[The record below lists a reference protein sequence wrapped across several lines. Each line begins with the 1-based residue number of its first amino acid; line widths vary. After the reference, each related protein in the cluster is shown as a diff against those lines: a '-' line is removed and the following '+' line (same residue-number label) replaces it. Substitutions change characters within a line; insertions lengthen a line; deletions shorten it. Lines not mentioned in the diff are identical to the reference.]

1 MSWDLLVQKYGLP
14 SGAYPDQKGFAII
27 AYGKLGGFELGYGS
41 DIDLVFLYTG
51 EKGDTAGGEMPP
63 LDNAQFYVRLGQR
76 IIHFLTAMTQTGKL
90 YETDMRLRPSGSA
103 GVLVSHIHSFE
114 EYQLNQAWPWEHQ
127 ALIKARA
134 ISGDYGVGRLFSAIR
149 ETILSLPRDTSG
161 LRAAISD
168 MRERMRKE
176 RKIPGTSGFDLKN
189 DPGGL
194 IDIEFLVQ
202 FLILQNAHRYPAL
215 VKWTDAVRQLNS
227 LALAGIIDDRTAY
240 KLKQAYLVFR
250 FYIHR
255 LTLQEKPAMLPNH
268 QFQDLRDE
276 VRGVWDWYLK
286 GEY

>member
-1 MSWDLLVQKYGLP
+1 
-14 SGAYPDQKGFAII
+14 
-27 AYGKLGGFELGYGS
+27 
-41 DIDLVFLYTG
+41 
-51 EKGDTAGGEMPP
+51 
-63 LDNAQFYVRLGQR
+63 
-76 IIHFLTAMTQTGKL
+76 MTQTGKL

-103 GVLVSHIHSFE
+103 GVLVTHIRSFE
-114 EYQLNQAWPWEHQ
+114 EYQRNQAWPWEHQ

-134 ISGDYGVGRLFSAIR
+134 VSGDVLVSERFSVIR
-149 ETILSLPRDTSG
+149 ETILSTPREASG
-161 LRAAISD
+161 LQAAISD

-176 RKIPGTSGFDLKN
+176 RKIPETKGFDLKN
-189 DPGGL
+189 DPGGI

-202 FLILQNAHRYPAL
+202 FLILLNAHRHPTL

-255 LTLQEKPAMLPNH
+255 MALQEKPAMLPGH

-276 VRGVWDWYLK
+276 VRGVWDWYLRGK
-286 GEY
+286 IN

>member
-1 MSWDLLVQKYGLP
+1 
-14 SGAYPDQKGFAII
+14 
-27 AYGKLGGFELGYGS
+27 
-41 DIDLVFLYTG
+41 
-51 EKGDTAGGEMPP
+51 
-63 LDNAQFYVRLGQR
+63 
-76 IIHFLTAMTQTGKL
+76 FLTAMTRTGKL

-103 GVLVSHIHSFE
+103 GVLVTHIHSFE
-114 EYQLNQAWPWEHQ
+114 DYQLNHAWPWEHQ

-134 ISGDYGVGRLFSAIR
+134 VSGDAEVGRRFSNIR
-149 ETILSLPRDTSG
+149 ERILSMPRDENR
-161 LRAAISD
+161 LRDAIAD

-176 RKIPGTSGFDLKN
+176 RKIPGKSGFDLKN

-202 FLILQNAHRYPAL
+202 FLILRNAHRHPSL

-227 LALAGIIDDRTAY
+227 LALAGIMDDRTAY

-255 LTLQEKPAMLPNH
+255 LTLQEKPAMLPDH
-268 QFQDLRDE
+268 QFRDLRDE

-286 GEY
+286 VA